1 MRTYR
6 VKVNG
11 KVYEVELE
19 EVIKKEESI
28 SLSPKK
34 EVKNKKDSG
43 VKIQSFMQGTIVDVK
58 VVVGQEVI
66 EGQTLAILEAMK
78 MENEIV
84 SPIKGVISKIY
95 IQKQD
100 IVENQEVLMTIS

>member
-28 SLSPKK
+28 SLNPKK
-34 EVKNKKDSG
+34 EIKSKTANG

-84 SPIKGVISKIY
+84 SPVKGVVSKIY
-95 IQKQD
+95 INKQD
-100 IVENQEVLMTIS
+100 RVENQEVLMLIS

>member
-1 MRTYR
+1 MKIYR

-19 EVIKKEESI
+19 EISRSDESI
-28 SLSPKK
+28 SIGEDSNTKD
-34 EVKNKKDSG
+34 DSG
-43 VKIQSFMQGTIVDVK
+43 TKVQSFMQGVIVDLK
-58 VVVGQEVI
+58 VVKGQKVI

-84 SPIKGVISKIY
+84 APVSGTISKIF

-100 IVENQEVLMTIS
+100 HVENKEVIMIIS

>member
-1 MRTYR
+1 MKIYR

-28 SLSPKK
+28 TLTNTNDLHIK
-34 EVKNKKDSG
+34 ESAG

-58 VVVGQEVI
+58 VKVGQEVI

-84 SPIKGVISKIY
+84 TPVSGIVSKIY

-100 IVENQEVLMTIS
+100 RVENQEVLMIIS

>member
-1 MRTYR
+1 MRKYR

-19 EVIKKEESI
+19 EITKEEGKVSYKKEE
-28 SLSPKK
+28 
-34 EVKNKKDSG
+34 VKVSENNGTK
-43 VKIQSFMQGTIVDVK
+43 VQSFMQGTIVDLKVK
-58 VVVGQEVI
+58 QGQEVI

-84 SPIKGVISKIY
+84 APVAGTISKIY

-100 IVENQEVLMTIS
+100 VVENQEVLMIIS

>member
-19 EVIKKEESI
+19 EVVKKDDSIK
-28 SLSPKK
+28 LSSKK
-34 EVKNKKDSG
+34 EVKAKEDSG

-58 VVVGQEVI
+58 VKVGQEVI

-84 SPIKGVISKIY
+84 SPVNGIVNKVY

-100 IVENQEVLMTIS
+100 VVENQEVLMIIN

>member
-19 EVIKKEESI
+19 EVVKKDDSIK
-28 SLSPKK
+28 LSSKK
-34 EVKNKKDSG
+34 EVKAKEDSG

-58 VVVGQEVI
+58 VKVGQEVI

-84 SPIKGVISKIY
+84 SPVNGVVNKVY

-100 IVENQEVLMTIS
+100 VVENQEVLMIIN

>member
-1 MRTYR
+1 MRIYR

-19 EVIKKEESI
+19 EVLKTEESI
-28 SLSPKK
+28 SLSSKT
-34 EVKNKKDSG
+34 EVKNEKGSG
-43 VKIQSFMQGTIVDVK
+43 VKIQSFMQGTIIDIK
-58 VVVGQEVI
+58 VIEGQEVI

-84 SPIKGVISKIY
+84 SPVRGIVSKVY
-95 IQKQD
+95 IHKQD
-100 IVENQEVLMTIS
+100 RVENQEVLMIIS